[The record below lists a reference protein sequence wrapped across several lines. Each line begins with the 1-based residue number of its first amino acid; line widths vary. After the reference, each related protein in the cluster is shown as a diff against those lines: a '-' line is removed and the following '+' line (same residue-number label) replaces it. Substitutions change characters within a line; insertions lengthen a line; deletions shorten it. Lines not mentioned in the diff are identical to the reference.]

1 MSLIWIIDDEQAIC
15 YALRAN
21 LEDQRYRVE
30 VFSSAEPALKSLK
43 KHQPDLILLDVRLP
57 GASGLEV
64 LEILKADHPQIPVIL
79 MTAFGDLQTA
89 VQAVQAEAF
98 EYLTK
103 PFDLETVLQAVR
115 RALAQRQLRANT
127 KDLGQSLW
135 AGGEPQQPEL
145 ILGKSAA
152 MQNVYKQIARAASM
166 DSTLLIQGEEGTGK
180 NLVAVMVHRFSARQD
195 LPMLSATAIP
205 GKDLELEIELF
216 GAGRPGSDALQPLRT
231 GLLEL
236 AGQGTLLID
245 EVGAI
250 SLANQLRLIRA
261 IENKSFCRV
270 GDTQT
275 RELQCRILFTSSH
288 SISKLVSEGELDRR
302 LASHLE
308 VFTIDLPALRDRP
321 EDIIPMVRTF
331 LQSKTLPPGIQITK
345 AALEELQRRSWPG
358 NVRQLKLTVEKSAM
372 RATGGIIQYEDLPP
386 EPASDSADAPMSET
400 QALLESAVRTWT
412 IEKLDKATDKATTTN
427 SSTQED
433 LPGTLY
439 EDFLSAVEP
448 GMLKAVLDHHAGNRA
463 AAASTLGLH
472 RSTLRQK
479 TRRYRLDPDK

>member
-135 AGGEPQQPEL
+135 AGREPQQPEL

-358 NVRQLKLTVEKSAM
+358 NVRQLKLTMEKSAM

-412 IEKLDKATDKATTTN
+412 IEKLDKSTDKATTTT

>member
-30 VFSSAEPALKSLK
+30 VFSSAEPAIKSLK

-64 LEILKADHPQIPVIL
+64 LEKLKADHPQIPVIL

-115 RALAQRQLRANT
+115 RALAQRQMRANT

-135 AGGEPQQPEL
+135 ASGEPQQPEL

-231 GLLEL
+231 GLLRSARYRWPINCGSFAPSRTSPFAVLE
-236 AGQGTLLID
+236 IPRP
-245 EVGAI
+245 
-250 SLANQLRLIRA
+250 ANFSA
-261 IENKSFCRV
+261 EYC
-270 GDTQT
+270 
-275 RELQCRILFTSSH
+275 SH
-288 SISKLVSEGELDRR
+288 QAT
-302 LASHLE
+302 AS
-308 VFTIDLPALRDRP
+308 P
-321 EDIIPMVRTF
+321 
-331 LQSKTLPPGIQITK
+331 
-345 AALEELQRRSWPG
+345 
-358 NVRQLKLTVEKSAM
+358 N
-372 RATGGIIQYEDLPP
+372 
-386 EPASDSADAPMSET
+386 
-400 QALLESAVRTWT
+400 
-412 IEKLDKATDKATTTN
+412 
-427 SSTQED
+427 
-433 LPGTLY
+433 
-439 EDFLSAVEP
+439 LSA
-448 GMLKAVLDHHAGNRA
+448 KASWTDAW
-463 AAASTLGLH
+463 
-472 RSTLRQK
+472 
-479 TRRYRLDPDK
+479 PPI